1 MLNNNNSICSNKIY
15 NLYNLSLFFSS
26 LFFTLTIIH
35 FVDFSLFN
43 TYDSILV
50 FAQTS
55 DDISNS
61 SFNNINS
68 FQGNNFNS
76 NVLPS
81 WNEEIVKDKIITFM
95 KNITDPNNPNNYIPP
110 NNRIAVFD
118 NDGTLWSEKP
128 IPFQGYFMLDRLKEL
143 SIINPEIIQNSKF
156 KELLKGNLTVIGE
169 LNEKDVME
177 LSLITHS
184 NISQTEFN
192 SLVSEWIK
200 TAKHPVTNK
209 KFVDMIYQPLL
220 ELLDYLSA
228 NEFKIFIVSG
238 GGIDFMRQALS
249 SVYGIPP
256 EQIIGSSIKYE
267 YVDKINSN
275 ESPDLDY
282 NGTSFIL
289 RKAELNSFNND
300 YEKPANIQLHI
311 GKVPVIAVGNSDG
324 DLQMLEY
331 ADDNNPTGKSLK
343 ILIHHDDPIREFSY
357 DKGAEK
363 VLEESKKR
371 NWNIISM
378 KDDFATIFP
387 YGGNE
392 TSDVSK

>member
-1 MLNNNNSICSNKIY
+1 
-15 NLYNLSLFFSS
+15 
-26 LFFTLTIIH
+26 
-35 FVDFSLFN
+35 
-43 TYDSILV
+43 LV

-55 DDISNS
+55 DDFSNS
-61 SFNNINS
+61 TFNNINNL
-68 FQGNNFNS
+68 QVNNIN
-76 NVLPS
+76 NNAIPS
-81 WNEEIVKDKIITFM
+81 WNEGPIKDRIITFV
-95 KNITDPNNPNNYIPP
+95 KNITDPNNPTSYIPP
-110 NNRIAVFD
+110 KDRIAVFD

-128 IPFQGYFMLDRLKEL
+128 FPFQGFFALDRLE
-143 SIINPEIIQNSKF
+143 EIYNNNNNNNSSNYEITNNTLVNKILN
-156 KELLKGNLTVIGE
+156 KNISS
-169 LNEKDVME
+169 LNELTEKDIMNI
-177 LSLITHS
+177 LLITHS
-184 NISQTEFN
+184 NISQTEFDKN
-192 SLVSEWIK
+192 VTDWAKI
-200 TAKHPVTNK
+200 AKHPETK
-209 KFVDMIYQPLL
+209 RLFVNMVYQPLL
-220 ELLDYLSA
+220 ELLDYLRS
-228 NEFKIFIVSG
+228 NDFKIFIVSG

-267 YVDKINSN
+267 YIDEVNAN
-275 ESPDLDY
+275 ESTDVEY

-311 GKVPVIAVGNSDG
+311 GKVPIIAVGNSDG

-371 NWNIISM
+371 NWNIVSM
-378 KDDFATIFP
+378 KDDFTIIFP
-387 YGGNE
+387 SVGTN